1 MVEKENVYTG
11 RRNRRTKRRE
21 HEKLWKGLDK
31 KKRQEQSSRKY
42 IDGRHAV
49 IGTMLEITEWQIL
62 LLVVFGTFC

>member
-31 KKRQEQSSRKY
+31 KEARTKFQK
-42 IDGRHAV
+42 IH
-49 IGTMLEITEWQIL
+49 
-62 LLVVFGTFC
+62 